1 MALAVTL
8 VVFLVPTTDDNVNTP
23 PELDLNINIAGT
35 GNTVVF
41 QEGQGSINIAI
52 AEFITLTDDNDVV
65 KSIECNLS
73 NPADGTDEFLSVT
86 VTLPTG
92 LKATYSTNS
101 YTVVI
106 SGTAAISSY
115 VLAISSIQYNS
126 ITTNPKN
133 TTRQIDCHA
142 SDGVGDSNIATV
154 EVTFRPNVE
163 IQPSGQRPS
172 LSLFSSGANV
182 TTIAVVLNTAQEYIV
197 SLITNNNTEN
207 LVTDDDG
214 DVRYVVAKLNGGGDE
229 SESIIVDLT
238 KVPLHSPVLIYI
250 REGGEFE
257 IRTIAHSSATHFSAI
272 LVGLSYTFMLTSNAL
287 SHSQRNVTI
296 TAYDEFGPGNTQ
308 TALIELYAP
317 TQYAPMFTQNVY
329 TISILENTTDGTE
342 ITMVLAIIPGGHNV
356 TYFLNS
362 TVFSI
367 NATTGSVY
375 IIDSNALNY
384 EDRTYFTQTISAL
397 NGDPLFPLTS
407 EATLTIYLTNVN
419 DNDPVFDQDSYEAN
433 VPENVESV
441 LVVTLRA
448 SDEDGD
454 SLQYFFA
461 DTQTENTFRIN
472 INTGVIS
479 LQDQLDFEY
488 INMYVFNVIVSDGER
503 SDTATV
509 TVSVTDVADGRPV
522 VLPLQKDILLNLDDG
537 NKIYFFMHCVYCIAI
552 AFNIVF

>member
-8 VVFLVPTTDDNVNTP
+8 VVFLVPTMDDNTP

-52 AEFITLTDDNDVV
+52 AEFIALTDDNNVI
-65 KSIECNLS
+65 KSLECNLS
-73 NPADGTDEFLSVT
+73 NPDDGTDEFLSVT

-92 LKATYSTNS
+92 LKATFSTNS
-101 YTVVI
+101 YTIVI

-115 VLAISSIQYNS
+115 ILAISSIQYNS
-126 ITTNPKN
+126 ITINPTNI
-133 TTRQIDCHA
+133 TRQIDCHA

-154 EVTFRPNVE
+154 EVTFIRPNVE

-172 LSLFSSGANV
+172 LSLFSNGANV
-182 TTIAVVLNTAQEYIV
+182 TTIEVVVNTPEEYIV

-214 DVRYVVAKLNGGGDE
+214 DLQYVVAKLNGGGEE
-229 SESIIVDLT
+229 SESIVVDLT

-250 REGGEFE
+250 REDGEFE
-257 IRTIAHSSATHFSAI
+257 IRTLAHTSAAHFSTI
-272 LVGLSYTFMLTSNAL
+272 LVGLSYTFTQTSNAL
-287 SHSQRNVTI
+287 SHTQRNVTI

-308 TALIELYAP
+308 TALIELYAAI
-317 TQYAPMFTQNVY
+317 QYAPMFTQNVY
-329 TISILENTTDGTE
+329 TLSVPENTADGTK
-342 ITMVLAIIPGGHNV
+342 ITIVLARIPGEHNV
-356 TYFLNS
+356 SYFINS

-375 IIDSNALNY
+375 VIDSNALNY
-384 EDRTYFTQTISAL
+384 EDKTYFRETISAL
-397 NGDPLFPLTS
+397 NGDLFSPLTS

-433 VPENVESV
+433 VPENVESA
-441 LVVTLRA
+441 LVVTLSA

-454 SLQYFFA
+454 SLQYLFA
-461 DTQTENTFRIN
+461 DTHTENTFHIN
-472 INTGVIS
+472 INAGVIS
-479 LQDQLDFEY
+479 LQDQLDFED
-488 INMYVFNVIVSDGER
+488 ISMYVFNVIVSDGER

-537 NKIYFFMHCVYCIAI
+537 NNICIVYT
-552 AFNIVF
+552 V